1 MKEQEVPDVSETIR
15 VGQLEIRYLQE
26 GDERCQIGC
35 FEMRV
40 PPGSNVPPP
49 HSHAGNEELIYV
61 LEGTLRCTVGGETR
75 DLTAGQVIGTPR
87 GVVHAFSN
95 PHATPVRALVMNTP
109 GIEAQ
114 YFRDVGAV
122 INAGGPPD
130 RDKLIETMGRYG
142 LALARPSTPPAVNS
156 GTGGSM

>member
-1 MKEQEVPDVSETIR
+1 MKEQGVPDVSEPIR
-15 VGQLEIRYLQE
+15 IGQLEIQYLQE
-26 GDERCQIGC
+26 GDERCQISC

-61 LEGTLRCTVGGETR
+61 LEGTLRCTVGNETR

-87 GVVHAFSN
+87 GGVHAFSN
-95 PHATPVRALVMNTP
+95 PHATLARVLVMNTP

-142 LALARPSTPPAVNS
+142 LALARPSITPAVSS
-156 GTGGSM
+156 GATGSM